1 MSISIELSGV
11 SKSFGPVRA
20 VDRVH
25 LHVREGELYG
35 FLGRNGAGK
44 TTTIRMLLG
53 MLRADSGSLR
63 ILGQAVSA
71 NATKIWSEVGH
82 LVETP
87 AVYPE
92 LTVADHLEMFRRLRG
107 IRDAG
112 AVEHISGLLGLG
124 PVLHRKAG
132 VLSLGNVQRLGLA
145 RALLHRPRVLI
156 LDEPSNAL
164 DPAGVVEIR
173 DLLLSLVQKEGVTV
187 FMSSHILSEVERI
200 ATRIGII
207 HGGRLVEELDADR
220 IDAMRAKKLRIVVRD
235 VDTAIMM
242 LRHEG
247 FEPEVGNESG
257 VVLLG
262 EKRALETPDRI
273 AVLLVKAGT
282 PPLSLM
288 VEKERLEE
296 HFLRLTEVT
305 A

>member
-11 SKSFGPVRA
+11 SKTFGPVRA
-20 VDRVH
+20 VDGVH

-53 MLRADSGSLR
+53 MLRADSGTLR

-71 NATKIWSEVGH
+71 NATKIWSKVGH

-173 DLLLSLVQKEGVTV
+173 ELLVSLVRTEGVTV

-207 HGGRLVEELDADR
+207 HNGRLVEELDANR
-220 IDAMRAKKLRIVVRD
+220 IDAMRARKLRIVVRD
-235 VDTAIMM
+235 VETAVML

-247 FEPEVGNESG
+247 FEPELGEEPG

-262 EKRALETPDRI
+262 EKRSLEAPDRI

-282 PPLSLM
+282 PPLSLT

-296 HFLRLTEVT
+296 HFLRLTEATV
-305 A
+305 

>member
-25 LHVREGELYG
+25 LHVGEGELYG

-53 MLRADSGSLR
+53 MLRADSGTLR
-63 ILGQAVSA
+63 ILGQPVTA
-71 NATKIWSEVGH
+71 NAPGIWSKVGH

-92 LTVADHLEMFRRLRG
+92 LSVVDHLEMFRRLRG
-107 IRDAG
+107 VRDVG
-112 AVEHISGLLGLG
+112 AVERICGLLSLG

-132 VLSLGNVQRLGLA
+132 ALSLGNVQRLGLA

-173 DLLLSLVQKEGVTV
+173 DLLLSLVRSEGVTV
-187 FMSSHILSEVERI
+187 FMSSHILSEVERT

-207 HGGRLVEELDADR
+207 HNGQLVEELDADR
-220 IDAMRAKKLRIVVRD
+220 IKALRAKKLRIVVRD
-235 VDTAIMM
+235 VDAAILM

-247 FEPEVGNESG
+247 YQPEVGNEPG
-257 VVLLG
+257 VVFLG
-262 EKRALETPDRI
+262 EKRALEAPDSI

-288 VEKERLEE
+288 LEKERLEE
-296 HFLRLTEVT
+296 HFLRLTEE
-305 A
+305 AA